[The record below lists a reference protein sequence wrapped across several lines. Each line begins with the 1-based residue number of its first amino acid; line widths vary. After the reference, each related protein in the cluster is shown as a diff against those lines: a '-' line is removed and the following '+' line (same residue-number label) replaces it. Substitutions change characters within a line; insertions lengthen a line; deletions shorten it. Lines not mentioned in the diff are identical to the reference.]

1 MADNTKI
8 WPIFRW
14 ANGGLSDD
22 LFTGIK
28 NSFYYSNDM
37 EIRED
42 AKSIFPKPVPA
53 YADLTKSIQ
62 VWDASSYEHNVV
74 CATYS
79 NTEHWW
85 LVCTEWSIY
94 LVEDDWTVT
103 KLCTFVSS
111 STQADDVICDM
122 EVFNGYVYVSTR
134 THLFYKK
141 DEWDQPSR
149 WTGMA
154 EATDDSAQNYWR
166 CTQVLQNNWWH
177 PLYATDVKLCIWDTN
192 TMWYITNEVYKDLDE
207 WFVLQTWY
215 YIRFITELWWFV
227 RAVATNDPYGS
238 EVLLWDK
245 ISDAPSEVIPLEW
258 YSIIQA
264 TIYNWYLYLL
274 SNKWLWLLNWYQY
287 YLLKKVEWNVD
298 TTTKNWMCVYDDKLY
313 FIANDWVYIYWA
325 KNKNYADVLNLWH
338 KVEDW
343 YNLWAIWSYK
353 NWIMITR
360 GWKNVAWWTDE
371 KIRVWINDWQATTWE
386 VQTMCY
392 FGTSMSEI
400 KQSAYLRVWYHLWK
414 TSTESWDIHIYYRTE
429 ADATDD
435 DPENWA
441 WHPAQANDVWLSATW
456 DMRSPFATTIKLN
469 CRFQWIQFKFVVTN
483 CVYIDSLTTKTK
495 DTNLYS
501 ADLYYN
507 TMLD

>member
-42 AKSIFPKPVPA
+42 AKSIFPKSVPA
-53 YADLTKSIQ
+53 YADNNTKIT
-62 VWDASSYEHNVV
+62 VWDGSSYERNAINVTYSATDVGRLVCSQRSVYKVASWTNVV
-74 CATYS
+74 A
-79 NTEHWW
+79 
-85 LVCTEWSIY
+85 
-94 LVEDDWTVT
+94 
-103 KLCTFVSS
+103 KLCTFSE
-111 STQADDVICDM
+111 DICDL
-122 EVFNGYVYVSTR
+122 EIFNGYIYISTY
-134 THLFYKK
+134 THLYYKIDNWANWK
-141 DEWDQPSR
+141 DV
-149 WTGMA
+149 A
-154 EATDDSAQNYWR
+154 EATDDSSVNYWV
-166 CTQVLQNNWWH
+166 CSQDLQSSLWH
-177 PLYATDVKLCIWDTN
+177 PLYASDACLCVWDIN
-192 TMWYITNEVYKDLDE
+192 NMWIVTREIYNILDD
-207 WFVLQTWY
+207 WFTLQTWY
-215 YIRFITELWWFV
+215 YIRFITELWWFI
-227 RAVATNDPYGS
+227 RAVAVNEPYWS

-245 ISDAPSEVIPLEW
+245 ISVAPTEIIPLEW

-298 TTTKNWMCVYDDKLY
+298 TSTKNWMCVYDDKLF
-313 FIANDWVYIYWA
+313 FIANDWIYIYWA
-325 KNKNYADVLNLWH
+325 KNKNYADVLWLWH

-343 YNLWAIWSYK
+343 FTLWAIWSYK
-353 NWIMITR
+353 WWIMITKN
-360 GWKNVAWWTDE
+360 WKSVWD
-371 KIRVWINDWQATTWE
+371 IPMSVWINEWLATTGE

-392 FGTSMSEI
+392 FWTSMSEI
-400 KQSAYLRVWYHLWK
+400 KQSAYLRVWYHIWK
-414 TSTESWDIHIYYRTE
+414 TDTQSWDIHIYYRTE
-429 ADATDD
+429 ADAIDD
-435 DPENWA
+435 EPDNWA
-441 WHPAQANDVWLSATW
+441 RHPVQENDVWLSANW
-456 DMRSPFATTIKLN
+456 DMRSPFATTLKLN
-469 CRFQWIQFKFVVTN
+469 CRFQWIQFKFVLTN
-483 CVYIDSLTTKTK
+483 CVYDDNWTTKTK